1 MSEENRWGE
10 NLPETGGNAPKEG
23 NALNTYGNTDT
34 GSATGSG
41 MDHIETVQEEK
52 TDSDRRTS
60 EVNFT
65 MEKPLT
71 HPYSAGRRM
80 QAMPE
85 THRMAV
91 WLRKNRNTDIM
102 KCISLR
108 QEIMQEEAYRPR
120 NHKNPEHPVEMGI
133 TVLAKKQRQ
142 QWLWL

>member
-80 QAMPE
+80 QEGNAGN
-85 THRMAV
+85 TQNGGMAQE
-91 WLRKNRNTDIM
+91 KP